1 MWSFGFRTCVEHKV
15 ERLPLQLFALG
26 HKTGRDSFRPD
37 AGGYVGG
44 CGGVESGADVIIATL
59 AAVGYICAGPHASI
73 GGQGGID
80 GIVLGLDAAESN
92 Q

>member
-1 MWSFGFRTCVEHKV
+1 M
-15 ERLPLQLFALG
+15 ERWPLQLFALAYKG
-26 HKTGRDSFRPD
+26 GRNSFRSH

-59 AAVGYICAGPHASI
+59 AVVGYICAGPHASI
-73 GGQGGID
+73 GGQGGMD

-92 Q
+92 